1 MSRHAKSKTM
11 IIPSEGKG
19 EELSDPKGR
28 RVLCP
33 IEDVTLSHSSAL
45 TQSHP
50 APFGQG
56 HPPRPPAPRP
66 SPVLNGARG
75 RGKVEVGVQAGRTLL

>member
-1 MSRHAKSKTM
+1 MSRHARRKTM

-33 IEDVTLSHSSAL
+33 IKDFTVSPPSTR
-45 TQSHP
+45 TPSHP
-50 APFGQG
+50 AHFGQG
-56 HPPRPPAPRP
+56 HTPRPQAPRP
-66 SPVLNGARG
+66 SPVRNGARG
-75 RGKVEVGVQAGRTLL
+75 RGKVEVGNQAGRTLL